1 MSKEYITPQ
10 MTEVVMKAPSL
21 ITLSPTLTINNND
34 DDYDEEQESGNW
46 KDPFDAD

>member
-21 ITLSPTLTINNND
+21 ITQSPTLTINNDDSQYPDDD
-34 DDYDEEQESGNW
+34 DDY
-46 KDPFDAD
+46 KDPFSAD

>member
-21 ITLSPTLTINNND
+21 ITQSPTLVINND
-34 DDYDEEQESGNW
+34 DSQYPDDDDDY
-46 KDPFDAD
+46 KDPFSAD